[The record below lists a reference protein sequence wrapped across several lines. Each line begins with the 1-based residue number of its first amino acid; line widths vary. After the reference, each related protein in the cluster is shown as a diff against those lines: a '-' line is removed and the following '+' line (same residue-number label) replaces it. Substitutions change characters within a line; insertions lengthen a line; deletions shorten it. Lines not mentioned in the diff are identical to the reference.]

1 VAVPRPAPARRKI
14 TNYGWSTRGP
24 SRGGVRGQRM
34 IMPPARASNVP
45 EQRGRTTMKPYCHE
59 RQGDKERRGHRGALH
74 TAGER
79 PTQAEPGLSQP

>member
-1 VAVPRPAPARRKI
+1 
-14 TNYGWSTRGP
+14 
-24 SRGGVRGQRM
+24 M